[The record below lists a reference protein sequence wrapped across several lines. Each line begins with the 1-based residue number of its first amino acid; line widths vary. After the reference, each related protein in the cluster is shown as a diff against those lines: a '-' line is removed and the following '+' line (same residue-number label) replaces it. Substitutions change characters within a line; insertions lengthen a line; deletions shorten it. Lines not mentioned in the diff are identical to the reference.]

1 MNPLTL
7 TVHTLDQQ
15 GTQQWTLWHRPN
27 PAHFGQRLGG
37 AMVMRVL
44 AYGIDPPP
52 ECDWF
57 EVSAWPRVAV
67 MA

>member
-1 MNPLTL
+1 MTRQLTL

-15 GTQQWTLWHRPN
+15 GTQQWTLWHRPS

-37 AMVMRVL
+37 AIVMR
-44 AYGIDPPP
+44 DQSM